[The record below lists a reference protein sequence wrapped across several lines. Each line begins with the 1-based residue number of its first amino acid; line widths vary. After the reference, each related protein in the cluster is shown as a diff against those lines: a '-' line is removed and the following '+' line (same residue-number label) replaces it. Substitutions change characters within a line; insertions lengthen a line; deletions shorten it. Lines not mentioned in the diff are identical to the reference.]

1 MLKTT
6 VFTKNEELIKEI
18 ESLNKDVIECVH
30 LNYIKNSKINI
41 IDSDDFIEPVHLND
55 IEEPVHLNDIEDSKI
70 IIIDSDNY
78 MNIEDKYYY
87 IQVLNPNDPHLNGL
101 DSYIHTDDIKNTI
114 IDLLY
119 AMYGIGL
126 ISMDENDVME
136 VLRNKVFKY
145 YRYEL
150 DNPIDESNSKSI
162 ISKLDLKN
170 KNILVVNYGDKN
182 LSLWEASYLLNEMHT
197 QEHNELFIGSYIDES
212 LGDKRIIAFILEENY
227 SWKK

>member
-1 MLKTT
+1 MLMLKKTT

-18 ESLNKDVIECVH
+18 ESFNKYVIECVH
-30 LNYIKNSKINI
+30 LNHLNHIKNSKINI

-55 IEEPVHLNDIEDSKI
+55 IEDSKI
-70 IIIDSDNY
+70 IIIDSDSFIDIDN
-78 MNIEDKYYY
+78 NHYY
-87 IQVLNPNDPHLNGL
+87 IQVLNSNDPHLNGL
-101 DSYIHTDDIKNTI
+101 DSYIHTEDIKNTI

-170 KNILVVNYGDKN
+170 KNILLVNYGDKN
-182 LSLWEASYLLNEMHT
+182 LSLWEESYLLNEMHT

-212 LGDKRIIAFILEENY
+212 LGDKRIIAFILEENH

>member
-1 MLKTT
+1 MEKTT
-6 VFTKNEELIKEI
+6 IFTNDKKLVK
-18 ESLNKDVIECVH
+18 
-30 LNYIKNSKINI
+30 
-41 IDSDDFIEPVHLND
+41 D
-55 IEEPVHLNDIEDSKI
+55 IETLIEQFHARDIDMNKNKEDYLCDMDLDYIRVNNIKDSKI
-70 IIIDSDNY
+70 IIIDSDSFIDIDN
-78 MNIEDKYYY
+78 NHYY
-87 IQVLNPNDPHLNGL
+87 IQVLNPNDSHLNGL

-119 AMYGIGL
+119 AMYGIGV

-150 DNPIDESNSKSI
+150 DNPINESNSKSI

-170 KNILVVNYGDKN
+170 KNILVVDYIDTNW
-182 LSLWEASYLLNEMHT
+182 SPWEESYLLSEMHT
-197 QEHNELFIGSYIDES
+197 QEHNELYIGSYPDES
-212 LGDKRIIAFILEENY
+212 LGDKRIIAFILEENH

>member
-1 MLKTT
+1 MLKKTT

-18 ESLNKDVIECVH
+18 ESFNKYVIECDH
-30 LNYIKNSKINI
+30 LNHIKYSKINI
-41 IDSDDFIEPVHLND
+41 IDSDDFKER
-55 IEEPVHLNDIEDSKI
+55 VHLNDIEDSKI

-78 MNIEDKYYY
+78 MDIEDKYYY

-101 DSYIHTDDIKNTI
+101 DSYIHTEDIKNTI

-119 AMYGIGL
+119 AMYGIGV

-170 KNILVVNYGDKN
+170 KNILVVDYIDTNW
-182 LSLWEASYLLNEMHT
+182 SPWEESYLLSEMHT
-197 QEHNELFIGSYIDES
+197 QEHNELYIGSYPDES
-212 LGDKRIIAFILEENY
+212 IGDKRIIAFIVEENH

>member
-1 MLKTT
+1 MEKTT
-6 VFTKNEELIKEI
+6 IFTNDKKLVK
-18 ESLNKDVIECVH
+18 
-30 LNYIKNSKINI
+30 
-41 IDSDDFIEPVHLND
+41 D
-55 IEEPVHLNDIEDSKI
+55 IETLIEQFHARDIDMNKNKEDYLCDMDLDYIRVNNIKDSKI
-70 IIIDSDNY
+70 IIIDSDSFIDIDN
-78 MNIEDKYYY
+78 NHYY

-119 AMYGIGL
+119 AMYGIGI

-150 DNPIDESNSKSI
+150 DNPIDESNAKSI

-170 KNILVVNYGDKN
+170 KNILVVDYGDRY
-182 LSLWEASYLLNEMHT
+182 LSLWEPSYLLNEMHI
-197 QEHNELFIGSYIDES
+197 QEHNELYIGSYIDES
-212 LGDKRIIAFILEENY
+212 LGDKRIVAFIVEENH

>member
-1 MLKTT
+1 MEKTT
-6 VFTKNEELIKEI
+6 IFTNDKKLVK
-18 ESLNKDVIECVH
+18 
-30 LNYIKNSKINI
+30 
-41 IDSDDFIEPVHLND
+41 D
-55 IEEPVHLNDIEDSKI
+55 IETLIEQFHARDIDMNKNKEDYLCDMDLDYIRVNNIKDSKI
-70 IIIDSDNY
+70 IIIDSDSFIDIDN
-78 MNIEDKYYY
+78 NHYY
-87 IQVLNPNDPHLNGL
+87 IQVLNPNDSHLNGL

-119 AMYGIGL
+119 AMYGIGA

-150 DNPIDESNSKSI
+150 DNPINESNSKSI

-170 KNILVVNYGDKN
+170 KNILVVDYIDTNW
-182 LSLWEASYLLNEMHT
+182 SPWEESYLLSEMHT
-197 QEHNELFIGSYIDES
+197 QEHNELYIGSYPDES
-212 LGDKRIIAFILEENY
+212 LGDKRIIAFILEENH

>member
-1 MLKTT
+1 MEKTT
-6 VFTKNEELIKEI
+6 IFTNDKKLVK
-18 ESLNKDVIECVH
+18 
-30 LNYIKNSKINI
+30 
-41 IDSDDFIEPVHLND
+41 D
-55 IEEPVHLNDIEDSKI
+55 IETLIEQFHARDIDMNKNKEDYLCDMDLDYIRVNNIKDSKI
-70 IIIDSDNY
+70 IIIDSDSFIDIDN
-78 MNIEDKYYY
+78 NHYY
-87 IQVLNPNDPHLNGL
+87 IQVLNPNDSHLNGL

-119 AMYGIGL
+119 AMYGIGV

-170 KNILVVNYGDKN
+170 KNILVVNYNDTN
-182 LSLWEASYLLNEMHT
+182 WSPWEESYLLSEMHT
-197 QEHNELFIGSYIDES
+197 QEHNELYIGSYPDES
-212 LGDKRIIAFILEENY
+212 LGDKRIIAFILEENH

>member
-1 MLKTT
+1 MEKTT
-6 VFTKNEELIKEI
+6 IFTNDKKLVK
-18 ESLNKDVIECVH
+18 
-30 LNYIKNSKINI
+30 
-41 IDSDDFIEPVHLND
+41 D
-55 IEEPVHLNDIEDSKI
+55 IETLIEQFHARDIDMNKNKEDYLCDMDLDYIRVNNIKDSKI
-70 IIIDSDNY
+70 IIIDSDSFIDIDN
-78 MNIEDKYYY
+78 NHYY
-87 IQVLNPNDPHLNGL
+87 IQVLNPNDSHLNGL

-119 AMYGIGL
+119 AMYGIGV

-170 KNILVVNYGDKN
+170 KNILVVDYIDTNW
-182 LSLWEASYLLNEMHT
+182 SPWEESYLLSEMHT
-197 QEHNELFIGSYIDES
+197 QEHNELYIGSYPDES
-212 LGDKRIIAFILEENY
+212 LGDKRIIAFILEENH